1 MTLTTRSP
9 DGDNKLTKLR
19 EFRKPYHTI
28 PLPKRIDFSEMF
40 GGRVFSDPKNHVAN
54 SARSNG
60 KGSGP
65 IFLRKFATFFPK
77 AVWNFSENAS
87 VLVWCRK
94 KMVNNPFRQ
103 NWFVTWLL
111 NTIFILYV

>member
-1 MTLTTRSP
+1 MTTKSP